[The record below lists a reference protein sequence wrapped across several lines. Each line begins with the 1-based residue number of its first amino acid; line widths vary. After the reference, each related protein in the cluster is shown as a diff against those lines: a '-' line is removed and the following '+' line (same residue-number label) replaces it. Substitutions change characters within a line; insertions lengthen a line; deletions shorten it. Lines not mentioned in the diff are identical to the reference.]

1 MGSAVSSRNHV
12 ALREI
17 AFSRS
22 GDKGD
27 TINVSVIPYDRNHW
41 ELIREQVTVDVVR
54 RVYAGLV
61 TGEITRYELPGTRA
75 LNFVMK
81 GALAG
86 GVSMSLR
93 VDGHGKSF
101 QSLIL
106 EAEVS
111 APTA

>member
-1 MGSAVSSRNHV
+1 MGSSKPSSGFIP
-12 ALREI
+12 LREI

-27 TINVSVIPYDRNHW
+27 TINVSVIPYDKKHW
-41 ELIREQVTVDVVR
+41 ELIREQVTIDVVR
-54 RVYAGLV
+54 RLYAGLV
-61 TGEITRYELPGTRA
+61 NGEITRYELPGTRA

>member
-1 MGSAVSSRNHV
+1 MAADSGPSTIP
-12 ALREI
+12 LRDI

-27 TINVSVIPYDRNHW
+27 TINVSVIPYDASDW
-41 ELIREQVTVDVVR
+41 ELIRDQVTVDVVR
-54 RVYAGLV
+54 NLYQGLV
-61 TGEITRYELPGTRA
+61 TGDVTRYELPGTHA
-75 LNFVMK
+75 LNFVME

-101 QSLIL
+101 QSLVL
-106 EAEVS
+106 EARIVPAANS
-111 APTA
+111 

>member
-1 MGSAVSSRNHV
+1 MGTAAPVMQTV
-12 ALREI
+12 PLREI

-27 TINVSVIPYDRNHW
+27 TINVSVIPYAKEHW
-41 ELIREQVTVDVVR
+41 DLIREQVTVDVVR
-54 RVYAGLV
+54 RLYAGLV
-61 TGEITRYELPGTRA
+61 TGEIVRYELPGTRA

-106 EAEVS
+106 EAQVS

>member
-1 MGSAVSSRNHV
+1 MGSSKPGSVSIP
-12 ALREI
+12 LREI

-27 TINVSVIPYDRNHW
+27 TINVSVIPYDKKHW
-41 ELIREQVTVDVVR
+41 ELIRDQVTIDVVR
-54 RVYAGLV
+54 RLYSGLV
-61 TGEITRYELPGTRA
+61 SGEITRYELPGTRA

>member
-1 MGSAVSSRNHV
+1 MGQVRHPEAVIP
-12 ALREI
+12 LREI

-27 TINVSVIPYDRNHW
+27 TINVSVIPYSKDHW
-41 ELIREQVTVDVVR
+41 ELIREQVTTDVVR
-54 RVYAGLV
+54 RLYAGLV

-106 EAEVS
+106 EAQVS

>member
-1 MGSAVSSRNHV
+1 MGSTVPATKLV

-27 TINVSVIPYDRNHW
+27 TINVSVIPYDKAHW
-41 ELIREQVTVDVVR
+41 DLIREQVTVDVVR
-54 RVYAGLV
+54 KLYAGLV
-61 TGEITRYELPGTRA
+61 IGDVIRYELPGTRA

-81 GALAG
+81 AALAG

-106 EAEVS
+106 EAQVS

>member
-1 MGSAVSSRNHV
+1 MSALDANQGTVL
-12 ALREI
+12 LREI

-27 TINVSVIPYDRNHW
+27 IINVSLIPYRPEDW
-41 ELIREQVTVDVVR
+41 ELIKREVTVELVR
-54 RVYAGLV
+54 KLYAGLV
-61 TGEITRYELPGTRA
+61 KGEITRYELPGTHA
-75 LNFVMK
+75 LNFVME

-86 GVSMSLR
+86 GVSTSLR

-106 EAEVS
+106 EGRIPRS
-111 APTA
+111 S

>member
-1 MGSAVSSRNHV
+1 MTHRLPLLSAVLLL
-12 ALREI
+12 AGI
-17 AFSRS
+17 AHAGEPAPSP
-22 GDKGD
+22 
-27 TINVSVIPYDRNHW
+27 TPQAINETVQAVI
-41 ELIREQVTVDVVR
+41 
-54 RVYAGLV
+54 A
-61 TGEITRYELPGTRA
+61 RYELPGTRA

-106 EAEVS
+106 EAQVP

>member
-1 MGSAVSSRNHV
+1 MGSSRPASNSIP
-12 ALREI
+12 LREI

-27 TINVSVIPYDRNHW
+27 TINVSVIPYDKKHW
-41 ELIREQVTVDVVR
+41 ELIREQVTIDVVR
-54 RVYAGLV
+54 RLYAGLV

-106 EAEVS
+106 EAEVT

>member
-1 MGSAVSSRNHV
+1 MP
-12 ALREI
+12 LREI

-27 TINVSVIPYDRNHW
+27 TINVSVIPYDKKHW
-41 ELIREQVTVDVVR
+41 ELIREQVTIDVVR
-54 RVYAGLV
+54 RLYAGLV
-61 TGEITRYELPGTRA
+61 NGEITRYELPGTRA

>member
-1 MGSAVSSRNHV
+1 MGSSRLTGDMIP
-12 ALREI
+12 LREI

-41 ELIREQVTVDVVR
+41 ELIREQVTVDVVHQL
-54 RVYAGLV
+54 YAGLV
-61 TGEITRYELPGTRA
+61 TGEIIRYELPGTRA

-93 VDGHGKSF
+93 VDAHGKSL

-111 APTA
+111 APKA

>member
-1 MGSAVSSRNHV
+1 MPDSNASQTV

-27 TINVSVIPYDRNHW
+27 TINVSVIPYDPQHW
-41 ELIREQVTVDVVR
+41 QLVREQVTVDVVR
-54 RVYAGLV
+54 SLYEGLV
-61 TGEITRYELPGTRA
+61 TGTITRYELPGTHA
-75 LNFVMK
+75 LNFVME

-86 GVSMSLR
+86 GVSMSMR

-101 QSLIL
+101 QSLVL
-106 EAEVS
+106 EAQVVLP
-111 APTA
+111 A

>member
-1 MGSAVSSRNHV
+1 MGSPRLAGDLIP
-12 ALREI
+12 LREI

-27 TINVSVIPYDRNHW
+27 TINVSVIAYDKKHW
-41 ELIREQVTVDVVR
+41 NLIRQEVTTDVVR
-54 RVYAGLV
+54 RLYAGLV
-61 TGEITRYELPGTRA
+61 TGEIIRYELPGTHA

>member
-1 MGSAVSSRNHV
+1 MGSSKPGSGSIP
-12 ALREI
+12 LREI

-27 TINVSVIPYDRNHW
+27 TINVSVIPYDKKHW
-41 ELIREQVTVDVVR
+41 ELIREQVTIDVVR
-54 RVYAGLV
+54 RLYAGLV
-61 TGEITRYELPGTRA
+61 SGEITRYELPGTRA